1 LRPAEPDD
9 DGGGGRLR
17 LPLLITAAVVL
28 VLVVV
33 GGVWLIVGRGG
44 DDPQTQNSP
53 DPSQSTGDSPTGT
66 PSGATTPGQ
75 SRNPSLHEG
84 NRSASDAIS
93 FPRQPPTKWSDR
105 KRFARPVIDSSGQYS
120 VLQSK
125 VDGKNDW
132 YANIFVGALGTSIL
146 YNGNLRSTANDLA
159 IELRNSFYDP
169 IPVTARQVSSRPIEV
184 GGHKGWR
191 IVQGISTKTKGVKSP
206 NLYLTTA
213 VFDLGDGT
221 AVAWV
226 SDIPANRSDL
236 RANEQAAFKG
246 LHIG

>member
-1 LRPAEPDD
+1 VQQAEPDDD
-9 DGGGGRLR
+9 DGGGGLK
-17 LPLLITAAVVL
+17 LPLLVAAAVVFVLL
-28 VLVVV
+28 VA
-33 GGVWLIVGRGG
+33 GGVWLILGRGT
-44 DDPQTQNSP
+44 DEPQAQDSP
-53 DPSQSTGDSPTGT
+53 DPTQAISPSDT
-66 PSGATTPGQ
+66 PSATTTPGQ
-75 SRNPSLHEG
+75 SRNPSLHQG
-84 NRSASDAIS
+84 NRSAAEAIS

-105 KRFARPVIDSSGQYS
+105 KRFAQAVIDSAGQYS
-120 VLQSK
+120 VLQTK

-146 YNGNLRSTANDLA
+146 YNGNLHSTANDLA
-159 IELRNSFYDP
+159 AELRSSFYDP
-169 IPVTARQVSSRPIEV
+169 IPVTTRQVSSKPIEV

-191 IVQGISTKTKGVKSP
+191 IVQAISTKTKGVKSP

-221 AVAWV
+221 AVAYV
-226 SDIPANRSDL
+226 SDIPANRADL